1 MKKLLLAALVFA
13 GFAVSNLDAQEKH
26 HLVLEQFTTENCGY
40 CPGSIPTITGAI
52 NSMTDTA
59 QISWISHHAGFGTD
73 FLTVPESAEL
83 TLLYRIG
90 NSGTFAP
97 AFMLNR
103 TKFGGKVVQ
112 GVTAAKI
119 KQIATSVMNKPEQ
132 VIAALADTDMSYDV
146 ASRTLKVKLSAVVT
160 EAYTGGEDLYLNV
173 ALTEDNV
180 KAKNQSGAG
189 PNYIHNHVLRKLL
202 GGAKGMKV
210 DPTNAVAEFEF
221 VLPAAWKIEDM
232 KVITMAHHGI
242 GSASALPADPSV
254 YSSREYPFP
263 HTGTSISSVADQSMK
278 VYALNGE
285 LVIEGDYLSAK
296 VYDLNGRLMPKAR
309 LNAGIYVVSVETH
322 TGVYNHKVVVE

>member
-26 HLVLEQFTTENCGY
+26 HLVLEQFTTESCGN
-40 CPGSIPTITGAI
+40 CPGSIPIITGAI

-59 QISWISHHAGFGTD
+59 QISWISHHAGYFTD
-73 FLTVPESAEL
+73 FLTIPESSEL
-83 TLLYRIG
+83 SLLYRIG
-90 NSGTFAP
+90 YSYTFAP

-103 TKFGGKVVQ
+103 TKFGGTVVQ
-112 GVTAAKI
+112 GVKADLI
-119 KQIATSVMNKPEQ
+119 KEIASFVMNKPEQ
-132 VIAALADTDMSYDV
+132 VSVALADTDMSYDV
-146 ASRTLKVKLSAVVT
+146 NSRTLRVKLTAVVN
-160 EAYTGGEDLYLNV
+160 EAYAGGEDLYLNV
-173 ALTEDNV
+173 ALTEDNI
-180 KAKNQSGAG
+180 KAKNQAGAG
-189 PNYIHNHVLRKLL
+189 SNYIHNHVLRKLL

-232 KVITMAHHGI
+232 KVITMAHHSI
-242 GSASALPADPSV
+242 GTTSALPADPSV

-263 HTGTSISSVADQSMK
+263 YTGTSISSVADQNMK
-278 VYALNGE
+278 VYATNGQ

-309 LNAGIYVVSVETH
+309 LNAGVYVVSVETH
-322 TGVYNHKVVVE
+322 TGVYNHKVVVD